1 MARSGS
7 RQWLVLIA
15 VPALLIAAGIA
26 FLAWR
31 QSVPRVRAEVA
42 PVPRFIG
49 IKTPL
54 SIHLAAARGG
64 VQSAEIR
71 LVQGQG
77 HVVVASPSFPGGG
90 SEQRVELSVD
100 GKSLGLREG
109 TATLEV
115 WARDGFWRPLRVD
128 DRAVLSLPVTLDFTP
143 PVVEVL
149 AHTQYLAQ
157 GGGGLVAFRVKGGAA
172 RVGVNVGGLFLPAY
186 AAGPPESGLLAALI
200 ALPFDFPTTSAVTVV
215 AQDEAGNAA
224 SRPVPAEIRPRRFPA
239 GTVEL
244 KEEFLARKLPELL
257 PDRGAVPPAQYPQAF
272 LAVNRD
278 QRRAAEQMKRQ
289 LATRTQVKP
298 LWEGAF
304 VQPRNTQ
311 VFSNFAETRAYR
323 YAGREIDTQV
333 HMGYDLASLKQSP
346 VPAANS
352 GTVVFAGPLTI
363 YGNAVVLD
371 HGLGLQTLYAHLS
384 SLAVKDGDAV
394 KKGQELGRTGSTGL
408 AIGDHLHYEVLIHG
422 ISVTPLEWWD
432 GKWIRDHI
440 GKPLREAGIAML
452 QSDQPATDAPA
463 AAPAPAARPRRGGR
477 AR

>member
-1 MARSGS
+1 VARSGS
-7 RQWLVLIA
+7 KPWLVLLA
-15 VPALLIAAGIA
+15 VPALLVVAAIA

-54 SIHLAAARGG
+54 TVQLAATRGG
-64 VQSAEIR
+64 VASAEIR

-90 SEQRVELSVD
+90 NDQRLELTVD
-100 GKSLGLREG
+100 GKALGLREG
-109 TATLEV
+109 AATLEV
-115 WARDGFWRPLRVD
+115 RARDGFWRPLRGD
-128 DRAVLSLPVTLDFTP
+128 DRAVLSAPVTLDFTP

-186 AAGPPESGLLAALI
+186 AVGPPESGVLTALI
-200 ALPFDFPTTSAVTVV
+200 ALPWDFPTTSAVTVV

-224 SRPVPAEIRPRRFPA
+224 SRPVPAEIKPRRFPA
-239 GTVEL
+239 GSVDL

-257 PDRGAVPPAQYPQAF
+257 PDRAAVAPAQYAQAF
-272 LAVNRD
+272 LIVNRD
-278 QRRAAEQMKRQ
+278 QRRVAEQTKHQ
-289 LATRTQVKP
+289 LATRTQPKP

-311 VFSNFAETRAYR
+311 VFSNFAETRAYK
-323 YAGREIDTQV
+323 YGGKDIDTQV

-408 AIGDHLHYEVLIHG
+408 AVGDHLHYEVLIHG

-440 GKPLREAGIAML
+440 GKPLREASLPML
-452 QSDQPATDAPA
+452 QSDQPAADAPA
-463 AAPAPAARPRRGGR
+463 ASAPAAPRPRRR